1 MKKLVSAIVIAAV
14 SVAGCTPVMQGQ
26 GSPSEVAGFT
36 RSGSMPAEANMVDVL
51 FLALMVPHHQQAVDM
66 SDMLL
71 ADPAISPE
79 TKDLA
84 QRIRTTQVAEIE
96 YMNSLA
102 NEWDQQEL
110 MRSHADHLSM
120 GMISQQ
126 QMEELKN
133 STGAGMEKLYLRL
146 MYRHHEGAIK
156 ELGNLVT
163 NGGYQPLKNLA
174 QHMKDQQ
181 LAEMDEMVGLL
192 GEKPV

>member
-1 MKKLVSAIVIAAV
+1 MS
-14 SVAGCTPVMQGQ
+14 GQ
-26 GSPSEVAGFT
+26 GNPSEVAGFT
-36 RSGSMPAEANMVDVL
+36 RSGSMPTEANMVDVL

-66 SDMLL
+66 SDMVL
-71 ADPAISPE
+71 ADPSISPE

-84 QRIRTTQVAEIE
+84 QRIQTTQSREIE
-96 YMNSLA
+96 YMNRLA
-102 NEWDQQEL
+102 SEWNQQEL

-156 ELGNLVT
+156 ELGNLVK
-163 NGGYQPLKNLA
+163 NGGYEPLRELA

-181 LAEMDEMVGLL
+181 LAEMDEMQSLL

>member
-1 MKKLVSAIVIAAV
+1 
-14 SVAGCTPVMQGQ
+14 
-26 GSPSEVAGFT
+26 
-36 RSGSMPAEANMVDVL
+36 MVDVL

-84 QRIRTTQVAEIE
+84 QRIRTTQAAEIE

-102 NEWDQQEL
+102 NEWDQQEI

-146 MYRHHEGAIK
+146 MYRHHEGVIK

-163 NGGYQPLKNLA
+163 NGGYQPLKDLA

-192 GEKPV
+192 GEEPV

>member
-84 QRIRTTQVAEIE
+84 QRIRTTQAAEIE

-102 NEWDQQEL
+102 NEWDQQEI

-146 MYRHHEGAIK
+146 MYRHHEGTIK

-163 NGGYQPLKNLA
+163 NGGYQPLKDLA

-192 GEKPV
+192 GEEPV

>member
-1 MKKLVSAIVIAAV
+1 
-14 SVAGCTPVMQGQ
+14 
-26 GSPSEVAGFT
+26 
-36 RSGSMPAEANMVDVL
+36 MVDVL

-84 QRIRTTQVAEIE
+84 QRIRTTQAAEIE

-102 NEWDQQEL
+102 NEWDQQEI

-146 MYRHHEGAIK
+146 MYRHHEGDIK

-163 NGGYQPLKNLA
+163 NGGYQPLKDLA

-192 GEKPV
+192 GEEPV

>member
-1 MKKLVSAIVIAAV
+1 MKRLVATALVVLTCAT
-14 SVAGCTPVMQGQ
+14 GCAQMSGQ
-26 GSPSEVAGFT
+26 GNPSEVAGFT

-66 SDMLL
+66 SDMVL
-71 ADPAISPE
+71 ADPSISPE

-84 QRIRTTQVAEIE
+84 QRIQTTQSREIE
-96 YMNSLA
+96 YMNRLA
-102 NEWDQQEL
+102 SEWDQQEL

-126 QMEELKN
+126 QMDELRN
-133 STGAGMEKLYLRL
+133 STGAGMERLFLRL
-146 MYRHHEGAIK
+146 MYLHHEGAIK
-156 ELGNLVT
+156 ELGNLVK
-163 NGGYQPLKNLA
+163 NGGYEPLCELA

-181 LAEMDEMVGLL
+181 LAEMDEMQSLL